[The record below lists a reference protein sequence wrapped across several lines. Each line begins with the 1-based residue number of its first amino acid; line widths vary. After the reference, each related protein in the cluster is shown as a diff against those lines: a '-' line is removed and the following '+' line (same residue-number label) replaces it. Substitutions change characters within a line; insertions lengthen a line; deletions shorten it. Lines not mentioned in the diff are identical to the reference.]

1 MFSREVEQVLE
12 AQILI
17 QRVALKLDPQ
27 LTQVILDN
35 VIQAEAVC
43 ELPSKTLLVCQLVIR
58 KWDGRMR
65 ESGERII
72 LYPENKFLT
81 LERHNQ
87 SLWMLIRSL
96 IL

>member
-1 MFSREVEQVLE
+1 MFSREVEPVLE
-12 AQILI
+12 VQILI
-17 QRVALKLDPQ
+17 KKVALKLVPQ
-27 LTQVILDN
+27 LIQVTLDN
-35 VIQAEAVC
+35 VIQAEAIC
-43 ELPSKTLLVCQLVIR
+43 ESPSKILLVCQLVIR

-87 SLWMLIRSL
+87 SLWMLIRLL